1 MTLGAFHFWPFSS
14 EGVNVGEDALLAESM
29 SALHEGVCEPE
40 QSLAQFALEHVEHF
54 LFPGQYLDQT
64 ASTIWSRKTWSR

>member
-40 QSLAQFALEHVEHF
+40 QSLAQFALEHV
-54 LFPGQYLDQT
+54 
-64 ASTIWSRKTWSR
+64 